1 MYTVLKKIEREKKN
15 LARPTTSSTAEMLP
29 SPNEQQSGEKD
40 DRLRHQNNALRRTAA
55 AEQQNNSR
63 KDSNVRKDVVGP

>member
-1 MYTVLKKIEREKKN
+1 MEREKKN

-40 DRLRHQNNALRRTAA
+40 DRSRHQNKALRRTAA
-55 AEQQNNSR
+55 AEQQNNSG
-63 KDSNVRKDVVGP
+63 KESYVREDAVDF